1 MRCRETF
8 LQSHKQQQKKKGLIV
23 TVFEP
28 LLHQASHRQ
37 IKDLLVTSI
46 AGKHNNQTEK
56 NKIKNY
62 SLHEI

>member
-1 MRCRETF
+1 MQGNISPIT
-8 LQSHKQQQKKKGLIV
+8 QTTTKKNGLIV